1 MDNSS
6 LAHPEF
12 EVTTTVSPRGSRN
25 QDSTI
30 VHKSLTFDPL
40 PIQKC
45 EFVLFN
51 VIGWFMVL
59 FIKKSPIDCSQSMV
73 CLVNFVLSGS
83 VPLVHCKSC
92 QTLFSGM
99 FNLRLVL

>member
-59 FIKKSPIDCSQSMV
+59 FMKK
-73 CLVNFVLSGS
+73 VLLI
-83 VPLVHCKSC
+83 VLN
-92 QTLFSGM
+92 QWFAWLILF
-99 FNLRLVL
+99 